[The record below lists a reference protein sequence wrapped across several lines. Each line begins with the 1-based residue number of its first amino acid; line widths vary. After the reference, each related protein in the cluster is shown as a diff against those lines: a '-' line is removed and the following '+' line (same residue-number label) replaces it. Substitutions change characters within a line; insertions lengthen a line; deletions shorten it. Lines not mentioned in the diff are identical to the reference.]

1 MKVCSVCNEIVSAN
15 QSCNRSDCPVESVA
29 TAAPNP
35 AAPNLKVKP
44 GLTGRADKAVQTG
57 LDFASDAARR
67 RTRQVLLA
75 IIAAAF
81 IGGASYLLFRSLGNP
96 SSPWE
101 YEKIDLEVR
110 PEGIATPIDYDKQAA
125 IGIEGISH
133 SSLGPRQEV
142 ELISALWVEEG
153 EPDFGEVIVSRM
165 ANCDPA
171 EFVTLSL
178 PSNEK
183 LEARRIDY
191 SSQMTGFRFKI
202 KPLETVAVRMRN
214 SGNTNCSYFQIDRKL
229 NKTDWNQDDED
240 AREEIAQAG
249 AITRSNL
256 GWTYSAEGLKNRLA
270 SAYDVRG
277 QAAFA
282 KCAACHTVNQG
293 GMNGIGPNLYGVLGR
308 DIASANGF
316 PYSSALRDKGGEWD
330 FAKLDRWLAR
340 PNAFAPGTKMSFAG
354 LSNAQER
361 ADLIVYLNLQGSLI
375 PLPDVPSE

>member
-15 QSCNRSDCPVESVA
+15 QSCNRSDCPVESFA
-29 TAAPNP
+29 TAIPNP

-44 GLTGRADKAVQTG
+44 GLTGRADQAVQTG

-67 RTRQVLLA
+67 RTRQLLLA
-75 IIAAAF
+75 VTAAAF
-81 IGGASYLLFRSLGNP
+81 IGGTSYLLFRSLSNP

-101 YEKIDLEVR
+101 YEKIDLEVSS
-110 PEGIATPIDYDKQAA
+110 EGIATAIDYDKQAA

-133 SSLGPRQEV
+133 SSLGPREET

-153 EPDFGEVIVSRM
+153 GSDLGEVIISRM
-165 ANCDPA
+165 ADCKPV
-171 EFVTLSL
+171 EFIVLTL

-183 LEARRIDY
+183 IQSRRIDY
-191 SSQMTGFRFKI
+191 STQMTGFRFKI

-214 SGNTNCSYFQIDRKL
+214 SGNNKCSFFQIDRKI
-229 NKTDWNQDDED
+229 NNTDWSQDNED

-270 SAYDVRG
+270 SASDARG

-282 KCAACHTVNQG
+282 KCAACHTVNEG

-308 DIASANGF
+308 DIGSKNGF
-316 PYSSALRDKGGEWD
+316 PYSTALSRKAGEWD
-330 FAKLDRWLAR
+330 FEKLDRWLAR
-340 PNAFAPGTKMSFAG
+340 PKAFAPRTKMSFAG

-375 PLPDVPSE
+375 PLPDGPSE